1 MAHPHCGP
9 SQPESARLSPNPA
22 GLGPR
27 TGELAGMSPFRRTA
41 LLLALSGLLAGP
53 LVVAADAAPAG
64 LARPHAA
71 GAAGTEPGHG
81 SALCDD
87 LDSSMC
93 LLPYPNDW
101 WTRPDTSTVTGRRV
115 DFPLAAMPRNVAG
128 VPTDTSE
135 YNRMD
140 GFSPGSTLITH
151 VAGLDTQAALAAND
165 LVNVSDMGA
174 YDEPD
179 QRVVVI
185 DASTGERWPVW
196 AEVDA
201 NGGTPEKSN
210 LLIHPA
216 VNFTENTRYIVAL
229 RNLAGVNGQRLL
241 APAAFRAYR
250 DGTAATSDPRRAHM
264 NEIFAELGAA
274 GIQRHSLYLAWDFT
288 VASAKSLTGRLL
300 SMRNRSFADLGDTN
314 LRDMS
319 IVGRS
324 PKFHVTKVTKYTEAE
339 DSRIARQVVVD
350 VTVPCFIFPSCS
362 VPNEAAVTAPSPIG
376 DELPLDSVPANA
388 GTGHFILNGSGP
400 YAVPRENPQPLEAR
414 VVCNIPRQALQANNP
429 VQVRP
434 SLYGHGLFGSGG
446 EVNAGNVKDMSSRH
460 AVMFCAPNWVGMAT
474 GDVPNALVSLVDMS
488 EFPLLADRMQ
498 QGILDFLVVGRAMVH
513 RNGFGSDPA
522 FQWHGRSV
530 IEGHRLYYDGN
541 SQGGIYGG
549 TVCAVIP
556 DANRCVIGVTGMA
569 YSMLLYRSSDFVA
582 DGGPVEKVSGG
593 DLPAYATP
601 FETAYQD
608 PAERQVILALIQMLW
623 DRSDPN
629 GYAAHMTDHPL
640 PGTPQHRVL
649 MQVAF
654 GDHQVANVTADAE
667 ARTIGAGIVWPALES
682 PDRNPDVVDYW
693 ALPRLTA
700 FPYAGS
706 AMTVFDI
713 GPVRTVDGNESGVNA
728 PPRTNTANSGGR
740 DPHGGPRATL
750 CGQQQKSDFLQPNGV
765 VTAPCGG
772 GPYFAMGYHD
782 ALN

>member
-1 MAHPHCGP
+1 V
-9 SQPESARLSPNPA
+9 
-22 GLGPR
+22 
-27 TGELAGMSPFRRTA
+27 
-41 LLLALSGLLAGP
+41 LALVGAVAVPAVAHATSIGATVAG
-53 LVVAADAAPAG
+53 
-64 LARPHAA
+64 PHAA
-71 GAAGTEPGHG
+71 GAARTEPGHG
-81 SALCDD
+81 TASCDD

-101 WTRPDTSTVTGRRV
+101 WTRPDSSTRTGRRV
-115 DFPLAAMPRNVAG
+115 DFPELAMPRNAAN
-128 VPTDTSE
+128 VPIDPAE

-151 VAGLDTQAALAAND
+151 VRGVDTQAAFDRND
-165 LVNVSDMGA
+165 IANVSDMGA
-174 YDEPD
+174 FDRPD

-196 AEVDA
+196 AELDA
-201 NGGTPEKSN
+201 NGGTPEESN

-216 VNFTENTRYIVAL
+216 KNFTENTRYIVAL
-229 RNLAGVNGQRLL
+229 RNLVDVNGKSLI

-250 DGTAATSDPRRAHM
+250 DGTAPASPRRAHM
-264 NEIFAELGAA
+264 YELFRELGAA
-274 GIQRHSLYLAWDFT
+274 GIAQHGLYLTWDFT

-300 SMRNRSFADLGDTN
+300 SMRNRAFAELGDTS
-314 LRDMS
+314 LRDMT
-319 IVGRS
+319 IAGRS
-324 PKFHVTKVTKYTEAE
+324 PKFHVVKVTDYSEAE
-339 DSRIARQVVVD
+339 DSRIGRQVVVD
-350 VTVPCFIFPSCS
+350 VTVPCFIWPSCS
-362 VPNEAAVTAPSPIG
+362 VPNQASDATVPSPVG
-376 DELPLDSVPANA
+376 DELPADSVPANA
-388 GTGHFILNGSGP
+388 GSGHFVLSNSGP
-400 YAVPRENPQPLEAR
+400 YAVPLKNPQPLEAR
-414 VVCNIPRQALQANNP
+414 VVCNIPRQALRADDP
-429 VQVRP
+429 VQLRP

-460 AVMFCAPNWVGMAT
+460 SMMFCAPNWVGMAT
-474 GDVPNALVSLVDMS
+474 GDVPNALAALVDLS

-498 QGILDFLVVGRAMVH
+498 QGILDFLIVGRAMVH
-513 RNGFGSDPA
+513 PRGLRSDPA

-530 IEGHRLYYDGN
+530 IEGTRLYYDGN

-556 DANRCVIGVTGMA
+556 DANRCVIGVTGMD

-582 DGGPVEKVSGG
+582 DTDPVTRLSGG

-601 FETAYQD
+601 FEASYRD
-608 PAERQVILALIQMLW
+608 PSERQVILALIQMLW

-629 GYAAHMTDHPL
+629 GYAEHMTGNPL
-640 PGTPQHRVL
+640 PRTPEHRVL

-682 PDRNPDVVDYW
+682 ADRNPDVVDYW
-693 ALPRLTA
+693 GLPRLTQ
-700 FPYAGS
+700 FPYDGS

-713 GPVRTVDGNESGVNA
+713 GPVRTVDGTVYGVNA

-750 CGQQQKSDFLQPNGV
+750 CGQQQKSDFLRPDGV
-765 VTAPCGG
+765 VTAPCSG

-782 ALN
+782 ASN